1 MRFVEAIYLFY
12 IDLTN
17 NLANKSLLK
26 YIDMKF
32 LVIGNWM
39 FGIYWSLKYYKQWE
53 FDNTILKEENSSSI
67 LLVARLGG
75 ILTLSKKNKSLN
87 VILSTKWLIP

>member
-32 LVIGNWM
+32 LVIGN
-39 FGIYWSLKYYKQWE
+39 
-53 FDNTILKEENSSSI
+53 
-67 LLVARLGG
+67 
-75 ILTLSKKNKSLN
+75 
-87 VILSTKWLIP
+87 